1 MTFIHNAWYAAAW
14 SHEIQRTL
22 LARTI
27 LQEPVVLFRRE
38 DGEPAALADRCPH
51 RFVPLHRGTLKGDT
65 VECGYHGLCF
75 NSQGSCVLN
84 PHGNGLIPK
93 AAQVRAY
100 PLVESQGVVW
110 IWMGPPELAD
120 PSTIVRFEPLEDPA
134 FETVHGYLHVQ
145 ANYQL
150 ISDNLLDLTHGQYV
164 HPLFRN
170 AAGPAAM
177 EESPVSGDTV
187 WARFV
192 RRDQLPNGY
201 FKMLGFPPEQRG
213 DHRNYMRWN
222 PPGNLLLDVGMT
234 TVGGRPEEGLS
245 IPTTHLLTPETETSS
260 HYFWAMSRNFR
271 TDDRP
276 WRRAAARGHRHLHQ
290 RRQARDRGTAG
301 LHEVRDRPIQDEAD
315 PAVHGCTGGARAAHA
330 QGACRKGTTTAAGL
344 GGAGTCEMSTARAP

>member
-1 MTFIHNAWYAAAW
+1 MTFIRNAWYAAAW

-27 LQEPVVLFRRE
+27 LQDPVVLFRRE
-38 DGEPAALADRCPH
+38 DGEAAALADRCPH

-75 NSQGSCVLN
+75 NAKGACVHN
-84 PHGNGLIPK
+84 PHGNGLVPR
-93 AAQVRAY
+93 AAQVRDY
-100 PLVESQGVVW
+100 PLAESQGVVW
-110 IWMGPPELAD
+110 IWMGQPELAD
-120 PSTIVRFEPLEDPA
+120 PAAIVCFEPLEDPA
-134 FETVHGYLHVQ
+134 FETVRGYLHVN

-164 HPLFRN
+164 HPMFRN

-177 EESPVSGDTV
+177 EESPVCGDTV

-192 RRDQLPNGY
+192 RRDQLPNRY
-201 FKMLGFPPEQRG
+201 FKMLGFPPEQHG

-245 IPTTHLLTPETETSS
+245 IPTTHLLTPETETTS
-260 HYFWAMSRNFR
+260 HYFWAMSRNFKTHDQALSDELLR
-271 TDDRP
+271 VGIDIFTNEDKPVIEAQQAYMRSETDLFKMRP
-276 WRRAAARGHRHLHQ
+276 ILLSTDAPAVRARRILKERVEKE
-290 RRQARDRGTAG
+290 QAR
-301 LHEVRDRPIQDEAD
+301 EA
-315 PAVHGCTGGARAAHA
+315 AVPVAAN
-330 QGACRKGTTTAAGL
+330 
-344 GGAGTCEMSTARAP
+344 

>member
-51 RFVPLHRGTLKGDT
+51 RFVPLHKGTLKGDT

-75 NSQGSCVLN
+75 NAQGSCVLN
-84 PHGNGLIPK
+84 PHGNGSIPR

-120 PSTIVRFEPLEDPA
+120 PAAIVRFEPLEDPA

-164 HPLFRN
+164 HPMFRN

-187 WARFV
+187 WARFI
-192 RRDQLPNGY
+192 RRNQLPNGY
-201 FKMLGFPPEQRG
+201 FKMLGFPPEQHG

-271 TDDRP
+271 TDD
-276 WRRAAARGHRHLHQ
+276 
-290 RRQARDRGTAG
+290 QALSDELLRVGIDIFTNEDKPVIEAQQSYMKSETD
-301 LHEVRDRPIQDEAD
+301 LFKMKPILLSTDA
-315 PAVHGCTGGARAAHA
+315 PAVRARRMLKERAEKEQQQRQDSAVPV
-330 QGACRKGTTTAAGL
+330 TAK
-344 GGAGTCEMSTARAP
+344 